1 MVKSIFT
8 NKQNDKEKEKEK
20 EEDNKIEFLS
30 KKRVE
35 PDTPKEEV
43 DMIQLKKKVNE
54 IMYSIC
60 NEEKNSINDLD
71 ILYESMN
78 KNYLSNEFTTNCL
91 NYINKIII
99 NMQKNHLKRFEGIY
113 ELNKIFISIIKELLM
128 NEFEILLL
136 SLYLEIIDISLC
148 EDINSFKESV
158 TFLSYFIK
166 KLSLFPEK
174 LTPINSFLIRKYQ
187 GFEDKFNKWFE
198 LNSSIINNKL
208 YFSYAEINQRF
219 KEFSKPYSIYCKNN
233 FLDYNLV
240 IDRILKMSVPYNES
254 KRENISLIN
263 KNKDLTG
270 NLRGSQNIFEENRN
284 NANINQNFVYGN
296 NDKFNYNNLN
306 NFNNLY
312 QGIIPNYQSGIFANQ
327 TNKNINFGY
336 LYNNSNILCPINK
349 INDEKINVNIS
360 NDNNSQIEEH
370 KNKGAVKFKLI
381 KENNNIKDTGKNE
394 PKEDNINPKLLFVT
408 KIQNNSTDTGN
419 DSKDNGINN
428 NEIQDNELNSNKIDA
443 KIITQNN
450 MLHALK
456 PEDVKEQNN
465 LVYNNQNNY
474 IQKNFNNNSNLN
486 SATSKNNNIFNLY
499 QNNLLGLNI
508 SQQMNEFNPLKYNT
522 NIGINDI
529 NSASQ
534 LSFISIKSPYLFD
547 FNNCY
552 NNPFQGIDA
561 EEKYRQLLNQSNE
574 NFCKSILSM
583 NNINSSNN
591 FYANTNNNNF
601 VNKDILGNENNNNIN
616 PSFKP
621 ILIGNSI
628 LQNKNNISANDDNFG
643 VPKEKIDDEN
653 GNKNNN

>member
-616 PSFKP
+616 PSFKH

-628 LQNKNNISANDDNFG
+628 LQNKNSISANDDNFG